1 MSCNGKIQHE
11 KVCSDQQSY
20 KLLEKCSLG
29 FTGENNS
36 LLLDPLL
43 YADIP
48 RVGTLSYQ
56 GTEDSGRNHQT
67 SPGRAEGFCLDISGL
82 LSVLTCTFMI
92 YC

>member
-1 MSCNGKIQHE
+1 MSSNGKIQHE

-20 KLLEKCSLG
+20 KLLEKCSPG
-29 FTGENNS
+29 FTDENNS
-36 LLLDPLL
+36 LDSLL

-67 SPGRAEGFCLDISGL
+67 SPGREEGFCLDISGL
-82 LSVLTCTFMI
+82 LSVLTYTFTI
-92 YC
+92 YF